1 MALLEIKQLKKYFYD
16 IHAVDGVDLA
26 VQPGELLGL
35 IGPNGSGKTTLFDCI
50 TGVQRPTAGQIVF
63 NRRALAGLTP
73 DRIARQ
79 GISRTFQVLQ
89 IFPDMVVLESMLLA
103 AQEFQGMLLTRLLHR
118 REDDAVWRAEH
129 LLHML
134 GLWHL
139 RAESAGN
146 LSYGQQKLLDFGMAL
161 MGQPSLVLLDEP
173 ASGVNPTI
181 IGSMGQHIVE
191 LNAQGLTF
199 IIIEHNMDFLMNL
212 CRRIVVLNQGIQI
225 ATGTPAEI
233 RANPAVMQAYFGG

>member
-16 IHAVDGVDLA
+16 IHAVDGVDLE

-50 TGVQRPTAGQIVF
+50 TGMQRPTAGQVVF
-63 NRRALAGLTP
+63 NRRTLIGLTP
-73 DRIARQ
+73 DQIARQ

-89 IFPDMVVLESMLLA
+89 IFPEMSVRESMLMA
-103 AQEFQGMLLTRLLHR
+103 AQEFQGTLLTRLLHR
-118 REDDAVWRAEH
+118 REDAAVARAEH
-129 LLHML
+129 LLRML
-134 GLWHL
+134 GLWHM

-181 IGSMGQHIVE
+181 IGSMGQYILD

-199 IIIEHNMDFLMNL
+199 VIIEHNMDFLMSL
-212 CRRIVVLNQGIQI
+212 CRRVVVLNQGTQI

-233 RANPAVMQAYFGG
+233 RANPAVLRAYFGG